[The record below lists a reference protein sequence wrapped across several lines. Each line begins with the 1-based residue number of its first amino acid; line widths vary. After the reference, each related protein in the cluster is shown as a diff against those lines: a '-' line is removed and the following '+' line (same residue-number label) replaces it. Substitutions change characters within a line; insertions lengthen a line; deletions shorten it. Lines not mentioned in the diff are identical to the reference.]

1 MKPQTLERF
10 TSFVG
15 RMAEIN
21 GVSPDIAAT
30 RKFTVALGPADA
42 RDAHAGNHRI
52 PERDQYHSGR

>member
-30 RKFTVALGPADA
+30 RKFTVAP
-42 RDAHAGNHRI
+42 RSSR
-52 PERDQYHSGR
+52 RS